1 MQILTAD
8 EVWKILEELL
18 KAYLPPPWVPW
29 IFLLAAAVI
38 AGWAA
43 ALGSFLMTRAKNQA
57 LLRDI
62 GKLTEIAEQVRAK
75 VSGGLWLNQTRWTV
89 RKELYFSL
97 LESLNE
103 LLVAYRQMEQL
114 CETVDPAKPN
124 FEILADEIVERLK
137 TARKAFTRAKSPTG
151 IVLNEAALAA
161 LEVLEKEE
169 ARLTEEAVKDLWEA
183 LAGHINPL
191 QEAITQVT
199 LAAKEDLR
207 LFEAEKGVA
216 DVIRDVA
223 SE

>member
-8 EVWKILEELL
+8 EVRKILEELL

-29 IFLLAAAVI
+29 IFLL
-38 AGWAA
+38 AA

-124 FEILADEIVERLK
+124 FEKLADEIVERLK

-207 LFEAEKGVA
+207 LFEAEKEVA